1 MGGAMGGAMG
11 WGWLGTPFSKKLFGF
26 LLFSLQHRCESNH
39 LELPYPPPYKTR
51 FRSRV
56 NKFKAQI
63 FFSLLWYLN
72 NNVLIHIDF
81 YLRQG
86 CNNNPTEAHWPLKRQ
101 IKSYTHDP
109 QSYVWLW
116 GIRRL
121 RESFQRTILPI
132 IASLLLCLAHTL
144 VYTV

>member
-1 MGGAMGGAMG
+1 MGGAMG
-11 WGWLGTPFSKKLFGF
+11 WGWLGTPFSKKLFGSSYF
-26 LLFSLQHRCESNH
+26 HYNTVVKVTILSCLT
-39 LELPYPPPYKTR
+39 PPYKTR